1 MINNFS
7 RTKAT
12 DFLLYGGTT
21 GTDNSWMSCEM
32 GNHFSGPDASG
43 SPLSRSYLPPTGGS
57 SSVDDLISEME
68 VSIFP
73 SWVWASHFLQLY
85 PVAQEYILNP
95 FPYLIMYLLELW
107 KICCCSQRT
116 QALPQDPQL
125 ADQNPTWY
133 RPVQHKAKEQ
143 RKEKWFPLA
152 WVLSVLVWKRLG
164 GTLLH
169 HLFHLFACLLFW
181 DRVSL

>member
-43 SPLSRSYLPPTGGS
+43 SPLSCSYLPPTGGS
-57 SSVDDLISEME
+57 SSVDDLISELE

-73 SWVWASHFLQLY
+73 SWVWASHFLQFG
-85 PVAQEYILNP
+85 PCGQRIHSESFSIPKHVHTIAVKD
-95 FPYLIMYLLELW
+95 LLLQC
-107 KICCCSQRT
+107 KDTGSAT
-116 QALPQDPQL
+116 
-125 ADQNPTWY
+125 
-133 RPVQHKAKEQ
+133 RPSLTRIPHDTDRSHTRQTNKE
-143 RKEKWFPLA
+143 RRNGFL
-152 WVLSVLVWKRLG
+152 LLG
-164 GTLLH
+164 
-169 HLFHLFACLLFW
+169 C
-181 DRVSL
+181 